1 MTFGAERV
9 KFSNARFVSAFV
21 GRARRKFKLVK
32 NCGFNGM
39 RKYYYVC
46 PRCGRCYKRYIP
58 RRKAKCHFC
67 STVWKTRKAKGT
79 RSAFSWTATLV
90 CLLAIAALAYF
101 GGRRLGLLSTT
112 PDPVSV
118 SENQTTGLDADGQ
131 ASELENE
138 GVAEEFENTEDA
150 ENAEN
155 VDAEDVDV
163 SEDLGVGEDANN
175 LEDANGGEGSTAE

>member
-1 MTFGAERV
+1 
-9 KFSNARFVSAFV
+9 
-21 GRARRKFKLVK
+21 
-32 NCGFNGM
+32 M

-112 PDPVSV
+112 PVSV
-118 SENQTTGLDADGQ
+118 SENQTTGLGADGQ

-155 VDAEDVDV
+155 IDAEDVDV
-163 SEDLGVGEDANN
+163 SEDLGVGEDAN
-175 LEDANGGEGSTAE
+175 GGEGSTAE